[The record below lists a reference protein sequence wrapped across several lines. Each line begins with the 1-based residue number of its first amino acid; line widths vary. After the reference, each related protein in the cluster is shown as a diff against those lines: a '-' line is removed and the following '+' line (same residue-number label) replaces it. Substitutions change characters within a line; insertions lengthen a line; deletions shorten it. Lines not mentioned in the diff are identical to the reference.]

1 MNVKVA
7 LERRIDPAAAR
18 ELRRILFGRPLR
30 EVAEE
35 PAEEDQPE
43 SPSDDRSASSS

>member
-1 MNVKVA
+1 MNVEVA

-18 ELRRILFGRPLR
+18 ELQRILFGPPHD
-30 EVAEE
+30 VADE

-43 SPSDDRSASSS
+43 SPGDERSASSS